1 MLVVDSCRLGC
12 AGVRFPGS
20 NAAGPLMLSP
30 RPLIGTSEY
39 YGADRVLE
47 IRLPLRS
54 RSGLIATESQGG
66 RMFAHSATTINRR
79 DVRSWPILL
88 QKSFEFFDEQ

>member
-1 MLVVDSCRLGC
+1 LGC

-30 RPLIGTSEY
+30 RPLICTSEY

-47 IRLPLRS
+47 IRLPL
-54 RSGLIATESQGG
+54 
-66 RMFAHSATTINRR
+66 
-79 DVRSWPILL
+79 
-88 QKSFEFFDEQ
+88 